1 MASKREAAVTWH
13 GELLSGNGTGS
24 AKTSRAFTSLP
35 VTWGSRTEAADGR
48 TSPEEL
54 VAAARYGY
62 SHSQVFSDNFPTR
75 PFNGDTPR
83 EIVLLTFDRP
93 VSSEEATAE
102 AAKQGLERPYYE
114 DALYFGSST
123 RRSSWKGRWPSS
135 MTHGWATTDAAM
147 PSVSGITRVAVSWA

>member
-1 MASKREAAVTWH
+1 MTVYHITL
-13 GELLSGNGTGS
+13 G
-24 AKTSRAFTSLP
+24 
-35 VTWGSRTEAADGR
+35 DGR
-48 TSPEEL
+48 TTEEM

-62 SHSQVFSDNFPTR
+62 CHSQVFSDNFPAR
-75 PFNGDTPR
+75 PFNGETPR

-135 MTHGWATTDAAM
+135 MTHGWATTDAATHL
-147 PSVSGITRVAVSWA
+147 PLEQ